1 MDIANCKILI
11 VDDIQANVALITA
24 IIKRL
29 NVKYETASSGEEAMT
44 KVDSFKPDIVL
55 LDLMMPDVSGW
66 DVIKYIRDRYSM
78 EQMSVIITSAITDHD
93 NITECYDM
101 GVNDYVAKPI
111 VPDRLINTI
120 LIHAQKLA

>member
-1 MDIANCKILI
+1 MDITNCKILI

-55 LDLMMPDVSGW
+55 LDLMMSDVSGW
-66 DVIKYIRDRYSM
+66 DVIKYIRDRYTM

>member
-1 MDIANCKILI
+1 MDITNCKILI

-66 DVIKYIRDRYSM
+66 DVIKYIRDRYTM

>member
-1 MDIANCKILI
+1 MDITNCKILI

-44 KVDSFKPDIVL
+44 KVDLFKPDIVL

-66 DVIKYIRDRYSM
+66 DVIKYIRDRYTM